1 LAAGSILIADDDAA
15 SRESV
20 SALLRRAGYDA
31 TEAASGAEALQA
43 ALDEPPVLVILE
55 VELPGMSG
63 YDVCRALRDAFGE
76 TLPILLVSGRRTD
89 PLDRVA
95 GLLIGADD
103 YLVKPLGATEL
114 LARIRRALTRANSCA
129 GTRSR
134 SPRSRL

>member
-31 TEAASGAEALQA
+31 TEVASGEEALQS
-43 ALDEPPVLVILE
+43 ALDEPPVLAILE

-114 LARIRRALTRANSCA
+114 LARIRRALTRANSFA